1 MTVKPLSKVAA
12 ILMALSIGSV
22 LAVRADENKVAPSAE
37 QVKADA
43 EKAEKAAKEA
53 AAKAEAEKAKAE
65 AKAKEA
71 AEKAEKEKAKAEAKA
86 KEEAEKAKAKE
97 EAAKAKE
104 AEAKAKEEAAKAK
117 AEAKAKEKAEKAA
130 AKAKE
135 EEKPADSAA
144 KPEGMTQGEAA
155 LALADKLGLFPSLPA
170 GTTAT
175 GASAALSAQ
184 GISPFDGWKP
194 GETLTVGDFAKVLVE
209 AMGRGDEIPDDKK
222 DKAEA
227 YVDLLKGMGI
237 NVESGQEGIDEVG
250 VLPEVFAAAVD
261 GASNTSDPLRNR
273 TIYGYPDERV
283 SGTDA
288 LVTTRPQAGVAP
300 APTPTPTPTP
310 SPRPR
315 TPSPTPR
322 PPTPVDPTPVDPSP
336 VVNNT

>member
-1 MTVKPLSKVAA
+1 MTMKPLSKVAA

-53 AAKAEAEKAKAE
+53 TAKAEAEKAKAE

-71 AEKAEKEKAKAEAKA
+71 AEKAEKEKAKAEKKA

-117 AEAKAKEKAEKAA
+117 AEAKAKEKAES
-130 AKAKE
+130 AKKDDT
-135 EEKPADSAA
+135 KPA
-144 KPEGMTQGEAA
+144 EGKEGLTQGEAA
-155 LALADKLGLFPSLPA
+155 LALADKLGLFPALPA
-170 GTTAT
+170 GANAT
-175 GASAALSAQ
+175 EASAALVAQ
-184 GISPFDGWKP
+184 GIAPFDGWKP
-194 GETLTVGDFAKVLVE
+194 GETLTVGDFAKILVE
-209 AMGRGDEIPDDKK
+209 AMGRGSEIPEDKK

-261 GASNTSDPLRNR
+261 GQALNSDPLRNR

-288 LVTTRPQAGVAP
+288 LVSSAPQAPRVTPTPP
-300 APTPTPTPTP
+300 APPAPRPPRTPTPTPRP
-310 SPRPR
+310 PRPN
-315 TPSPTPR
+315 
-322 PPTPVDPTPVDPSP
+322 PVDPTPVDPSP
-336 VVNNT
+336 VVTNT

>member
-1 MTVKPLSKVAA
+1 MTMKPLSKVAA
-12 ILMALSIGSV
+12 ILMALSIGGV

-71 AEKAEKEKAKAEAKA
+71 AAKAEAEKAKAEAKA
-86 KEEAEKAKAKE
+86 KEAAEKAKAKE

-117 AEAKAKEKAEKAA
+117 AEAKAKEKAES
-130 AKAKE
+130 AKKE
-135 EEKPADSAA
+135 EAKPAEG
-144 KPEGMTQGEAA
+144 KEGMTQGEAA
-155 LALADKLGLFPSLPA
+155 LALADKLGLFPALPA
-170 GTTAT
+170 GANASE
-175 GASAALSAQ
+175 ASAALIAQ
-184 GISPFDGWKP
+184 GIAPFDGWKP

-209 AMGRGDEIPDDKK
+209 AMGRGDEIPEDKK

-261 GASNTSDPLRNR
+261 GQSLNSDPLRNR

-310 SPRPR
+310 TPRPR
-315 TPSPTPR
+315 TPTPTPR
-322 PPTPVDPTPVDPSP
+322 PPAPTPVDPTPVDPSP
-336 VVNNT
+336 VVTNT